1 VNLRPSD
8 LLAGVRVGLLFVAGI
23 LVSVVFATAA
33 TSPATLPDLLA
44 AIESGLREVLMFAW
58 PAFFLLAAWV
68 APFERPLS
76 RGAFATGAW
85 GFASIVVGIA
95 GSIFQSTAR
104 HVEYGTPLEPLN
116 TLLDGISFAVAGPLV
131 TAKSAVA
138 LAVGYVL
145 VARFGGVATK

>member
-1 VNLRPSD
+1 MNPRPTD
-8 LLAGVRVGLLFVAGI
+8 LMAGVRVGLLFVAGI
-23 LVSVVFATAA
+23 LVTVVFATVA
-33 TSPATLPDLLA
+33 TPPATLPDLLA
-44 AIESGLREVLMFAW
+44 EVESGLREVLMFAW

-76 RGAFATGAW
+76 RAVFATGAW

-95 GSIFQSTAR
+95 GSIFQSTSR

-116 TLLDGISFAVAGPLV
+116 ILLDGISFAVAGPLV

-145 VARFGGVATK
+145 VDQFGGVSAE

>member
-1 VNLRPSD
+1 VNLRSTD

-23 LVSVVFATAA
+23 LVTVVFATVA
-33 TSPATLPDLLA
+33 TPPATLPDLLA
-44 AIESGLREVLMFAW
+44 GVETGLREVLMFAW

-68 APFERPLS
+68 APFERPLP

-85 GFASIVVGIA
+85 GFASIGVGIV
-95 GSIFQSTAR
+95 GSIFQSTSR

-116 TLLDGISFAVAGPLV
+116 ILLDGISFAVAGPLV
-131 TAKSAVA
+131 TVKSAVA

-145 VARFGGVATK
+145 VTRFGGVSTE